1 LTLSRRSGLRLLVGA
16 ASAAAL
22 APLVACRRRQQ
33 PGGSAVRRVGLLQ
46 YQDSAP
52 VAATRR
58 ALLASLAAAGYGMGR
73 QIQVLQR
80 DAGGR
85 ADRCRLQAA
94 ELVASRLDL
103 LLAIGTPSLLA
114 AMAAAPTHLPIV
126 FCYCSNPWGAGAG
139 RSASQHRPNVTGT
152 VTTNPV
158 ADQLQLARTLV
169 PGLARVGLLYNP
181 AEPNA
186 SFEAELLA
194 QAADGQ
200 RVELLRQA
208 VDSPGDLPEAW
219 QRLRQGAPQALLQV
233 GDYVTQQG
241 FDRLAQLALDARLP
255 LFGVDPAFAGLP
267 GCLAVVGW
275 DPCRDGRQAGV
286 LAARVLAGIPPADL
300 PFERPGTPQIWLNPL
315 TARRLGLALPATVLA
330 RAAVVQG
337 PAAAA
342 TSCG

>member
-1 LTLSRRSGLRLLVGA
+1 MTLSRRSGLRLLAGA
-16 ASAAAL
+16 ASATVL
-22 APLVACRRRQQ
+22 APLVACHRRQQ
-33 PGGSAVRRVGLLQ
+33 PGGSGVRRVGLLQ

-58 ALLASLAAAGYGMGR
+58 ALLASLAAGGYGVGR
-73 QIQVLQR
+73 QIELLQR

-103 LLAIGTPSLLA
+103 LLAIGTPPLMA

-158 ADQLQLARTLV
+158 GDQLQLARTLV

-194 QAADGQ
+194 QAADSQ

-241 FDRLAQLALDARLP
+241 FARLAQLALAARIP
-255 LFGVDPAFAGLP
+255 LFGVDPGFAALP

-275 DPCRDGRQAGV
+275 DPCHDGRAAGR
-286 LAARVLAGIPPADL
+286 LAARVLAGTSPAQV
-300 PFERPGTPQIWLNPL
+300 PFAWPGQPGIWLNPV
-315 TARRLGLALPATVLA
+315 TARRLGLVLPQALQAQALPLMAPAT
-330 RAAVVQG
+330 
-337 PAAAA
+337 AA

>member
-1 LTLSRRSGLRLLVGA
+1 M
-16 ASAAAL
+16 
-22 APLVACRRRQQ
+22 
-33 PGGSAVRRVGLLQ
+33 
-46 YQDSAP
+46 
-52 VAATRR
+52 AATRQ
-58 ALLASLAAAGYGMGR
+58 ALLASLAAAGSGNGR
-73 QIQVLQR
+73 RIELLQR

-103 LLAIGTPSLLA
+103 LLAIGTPALLA

-158 ADQLQLARTLV
+158 ADQLELARTLV

-194 QAADGQ
+194 QAADSQ

-208 VDSPGDLPEAW
+208 VPSINDLPEAW
-219 QRLRQGAPQALLQV
+219 HRLQQRAPQALLQV

-255 LFGVDPAFAGLP
+255 LVGVDPAFAGVP

-286 LAARVLAGIPPADL
+286 LAARVLAGASPADL
-300 PFERPGTPQIWLNPL
+300 PFERPGTPQRWLNPL

-330 RAAVVQG
+330 RAVVVQG

>member
-1 LTLSRRSGLRLLVGA
+1 LRLLVGA

-22 APLVACRRRQQ
+22 APLVACRRWQQ
-33 PGGSAVRRVGLLQ
+33 PGQSGLRRVGLLQ
-46 YQDSAP
+46 YQDSPP
-52 VAATRR
+52 VRATRQ
-58 ALLASLAAAGYGMGR
+58 ALLGSLAVRGYGVGR
-73 QIQVLQR
+73 QIALLQR

-85 ADRCRLQAA
+85 PDHSRQQAA
-94 ELVASRLDL
+94 ELAASRLDL

-114 AMAAAPTHLPIV
+114 AMAEAPGDLPIV
-126 FCYCSNPWGAGAG
+126 FCFCSNPWGAGAG
-139 RSASQHRPNVTGT
+139 RSATQHRPNVTGT

-158 ADQLQLARTLV
+158 GEQLQLVRTLV

-186 SFEAELLA
+186 SFESELLA
-194 QAADGQ
+194 QAADGL
-200 RVELLRQA
+200 RVQLLREPVA
-208 VDSPGDLPEAW
+208 SVSDLPQAW
-219 QRLRQGAPQALLQV
+219 QRLQQGAPQALLQV

-241 FDRLAQLALDARLP
+241 FARLAQLALASLVP
-255 LFGVDPAFAGLP
+255 LFGVDPAFVGVL

-275 DPCRDGRQAGV
+275 DPCRDGRQAGA
-286 LAARVLAGIPPADL
+286 LAARVLAGTPPAQL

-315 TARRLGLALPATVLA
+315 TARRLGLALPEAVLA
-330 RAAVVQG
+330 QSTLVQG

>member
-1 LTLSRRSGLRLLVGA
+1 MLGGA
-16 ASAAAL
+16 AAAAAL
-22 APLVACRRRQQ
+22 APLLSCRRRPQ
-33 PGGSAVRRVGLLQ
+33 PGEAGLRRVGLLQ
-46 YQDSAP
+46 YQESPP
-52 VAATRR
+52 VRATRQ
-58 ALLASLAAAGYGMGR
+58 ALLASLAAQGYGIDR
-73 QIQVLQR
+73 QIQLLQR

-85 ADRCRLQAA
+85 AARSRELAA

-114 AMAAAPTHLPIV
+114 AMAEAPGDLPIV
-126 FCYCSNPWGAGAG
+126 FCFCSNPWGAGAG
-139 RSASQHRPNVTGT
+139 QSAGQHRPHVTGT

-158 ADQLQLARTLV
+158 GEQLQLARTLV
-169 PGLARVGLLYNP
+169 TGLNRVGLLYNP

-194 QAADGQ
+194 QAAADQ
-200 RVELLRQA
+200 RVQLLREPVSSA
-208 VDSPGDLPEAW
+208 GDLAQAW
-219 QRLRQGAPQALLQV
+219 QRLQLGEPQALLQV

-241 FDRLAQLALDARLP
+241 FTQLAQLALAVRMP
-255 LFGVDPAFAGLP
+255 LFGVDPAYAAMP

-286 LAARVLAGIPPADL
+286 LAARVLAGTPPARL
-300 PFERPGTPQIWLNPL
+300 PFERPGIPQIWLNPL
-315 TARRLGLALPATVLA
+315 TARRLGLTLPVAVLA
-330 RAAVVQG
+330 RSTVVQG